1 MAVNEYDALINSEPS
16 VKPKEVN
23 EYDSLIQRDAQ
34 RKDNAVKINLK
45 SSLDKDPLQVFRG
58 KQLSDTFKLP
68 QPVVE
73 RNLTTIE
80 ANAKSRQWE
89 ETLKTSPTLKEF
101 MTDTYFSGIAHQ
113 DTKLAEA
120 EKVLRTTGFAA
131 ASKLR
136 RENQDQRETE
146 FNAWAKKPQAEW
158 ARSWGDVPKDLS
170 YSVGQSFGSMG
181 KGLVE
186 ATRLGYMP
194 ILKAINF
201 PLVATGLTSPKV
213 NKEYQDAFNK
223 ATDYLTGFSEFQASQ
238 KSTEMQAK
246 LQALSKQS
254 AFDIIKDVVTLNVDP
269 ALVVDLFAQS
279 SAYLIPSAAAGRAT
293 PLVSTIYSSLSEGF
307 DSAATAR
314 EEARAAGADQNE
326 EDAAAVKALFIS
338 APLAFLGNKVL
349 KLGDIESK
357 FFKTGKVGNA
367 FATILKEGLGG
378 MIEDASNTLG
388 VNVAAVTGYEP
399 ERDVTQGVAKSA
411 VLGFIL
417 EATQGLGM
425 KGVSTALDVI
435 SNRVNKSEEDLLK
448 VQTIQESLNVASES
462 MVRNM
467 DSNTFSQFA
476 QSVVDDNEEL
486 PSEVFIDAKV
496 FNQAMQD
503 AGLDPNIIDGIQ
515 DNLNEAIATGADVS
529 ISFGELAAKLSNTE
543 AEQVILQN
551 MKLEQDGMT
560 VTQLT
565 EYASNIKTELEKE
578 IVSAIADEQQRT
590 DFETKAD
597 FVYEDI
603 FNQLNQTGRYGTEAN
618 RLQAMLAKQYFA
630 TQALNDPQGRTP
642 DQLYALAP
650 LKIQGESIYTQ
661 GQVYEQGSLKTDTP
675 EFKNWFGDSK
685 VTDDAGQPLVVYH
698 STSKDAAKAI
708 YKSGF
713 DTNLS
718 YDSAIWFTS
727 DKGQIERGETGA
739 AGQGETLDMY
749 VSIKNPAS
757 RNEYDKY
764 TIDQLIQQGY
774 DGVMLEDDVG
784 FAFESN
790 QFKSVNNAGT
800 FNPND
805 PNILRQDAQET
816 TNIRARIPKFRG
828 GTTLEKITKALKSLR
843 SDSSQGIFYKEIAK
857 YDTIEDAYENIFYHG
872 TGGYIEGNFLK
883 AGSALKKNSFRGGG
897 YGSIQNSISLSSSK
911 NVASDFT
918 GDSRSGNVYPVVLKK
933 GAKVEN
939 HPEWSDAMEVEDHL
953 VDLWDRGIDA
963 VKIGNWS
970 DEFSEQEIV
979 ILNPRAIVL
988 GKGELFQVFNKKR
1001 FEQPTVEDLKTMVL
1015 NYNEKS
1021 LTLQQDAQV
1030 QTDSKAFKDW
1040 FKKSVVVDENK
1051 KPLVVY
1057 HGTNATFDTFDYTKI
1072 GETGR
1077 LEGAGFYFTNNKDI
1091 ATQYGEPMEV
1101 YLSLQKP
1108 MPYDTKPF
1116 NKATLTRLIKRIAEI
1131 EAETNGED
1139 IANGFL
1145 SNFGDVSYDGLNSV
1159 IKEAVDITLDDESAL
1174 DQISG
1179 FVGAGVEI
1187 EVVNKA
1193 VQEVTGYDGVVA
1205 KGLGNQ
1211 GDGKDKV
1218 YVAFFREQVKSAT
1231 GNVGA
1236 FDPNNPNI
1244 YQQDALGT
1252 FDPENFVIT
1261 LKKGANLTT
1270 FAHEL
1275 GHYFLEVNTILAGDP
1290 NADPQLLADVNT
1302 TMEWFGTDLATWRTM
1317 TLEQKRE
1324 SHEKF
1329 ARGWEAYL
1337 FKGEAPS
1344 AELKTVFQRF
1354 TSWMANAY
1362 RSLKEFL
1369 TNNNVDLPPEI
1380 SQVFDRMLATQDQI
1394 EQAKKRRGLSAL
1406 FNTADEGQMT
1416 DEEFLEYQ
1424 DDLAKVTGDA
1434 IETMNKRSLA
1444 DIKWLRRA
1452 RSKAIREFQKE
1463 GEAIRREVQMEARR
1477 EVMSQPIYQAW
1488 SFLTAREWGKVSK
1501 KDKPSKTLDPT
1512 TDSLFVA
1519 IQKLGGLNRA
1529 LIQSEIGLDTVDMQK
1544 FPRTFSAK
1552 GGMSPDG
1559 MAEALSQYGYLNVD
1573 ENGKYDVNDFHEAVT
1588 QELSGSPYYSN
1599 YYDYSR
1605 ENQEIV
1611 IGEQVEMAK
1620 QLPAGRINLEEAKAI
1635 FGDRFEEVK
1644 AKMGKMLASDGLYS
1658 DAVAELYVDENGE
1671 RVFGSGKDLIL
1682 QLADVMPPSQAIQ
1695 ELTDKIVLERHGDLT
1710 SDKALQNAA
1719 DEALHN
1725 EAMLRSAATEM
1736 KAITGMQG
1744 GYRELVRAAKDAAIQ
1759 AINQVKVKDLRPSK
1773 YITAA
1778 VKAGKEADQ
1787 AVKSKDLELA
1797 VQAKRKQ
1804 LLNIAMAQRAY
1815 EVESE
1820 VRKAME
1826 GFRKLNRADKVLA
1839 KTHDINLVD
1848 TARSILASF
1857 GLNASDPNTAMDNL
1871 SKVQTYNPDLY
1882 ASLVPIV
1889 QGATVIAKNDQGEFI
1904 GYQQLTIDEF
1914 LGLRDTVKQLTH
1926 QARGEKT
1933 ITVNGMKVELDQAR
1947 QELIDQLAENNG
1959 QIIYDEIVRAPSKK
1973 DEFKV
1978 RMLSTKSVLS
1988 RMEHWVYMQDRGN
2001 FNGPFRTYMLQSIM
2015 NGITKYRIAKRDKY
2029 KQVKE
2034 IVDVKKQD
2042 KNFLI
2047 GEIYASEF
2055 KYIFKNKAELLG
2067 ALQHI
2072 GNEGNKKKNLV
2083 GRGWAEMT
2091 MDADGN
2097 KFVDY
2102 SKWDAFMARMFDE
2115 GVITKEDM
2123 DVVQS
2128 IWDVL
2133 ESIKPQV
2140 QQAHYEL
2147 KGFYFDE
2154 VTAKEIV
2161 TPFGTYRGGYIPA
2174 TPDSNANV
2182 NSQTRELM
2190 TTLEE
2195 NFTFMMPSTPSG
2207 FTKARTEYNVPLTMD
2222 LRLSLQSIDKML
2234 KFTYINPAVND
2245 VNKLF
2250 GKHGGLADALFE
2262 FDRTTLPDLIT
2273 PWLNRVV
2280 TQTSTEQYKSAS
2292 GKWLGN
2298 ALAFFTRNTG
2308 LSFMAGNIK
2317 NALEQYTGSYV
2328 ARAEVETKY
2337 IRNAQA
2343 KYLMSPN
2350 ETANFV
2356 AEQSEWMAVR
2366 LNNQL
2371 FDYMNEIENV
2381 LEEKTNLQKV
2391 QELSMRHGY
2400 ILQRTVQNQLDL
2412 VVWLAA
2418 FEKGQET
2425 LSEEQAVEYADSVIR
2440 RTQSSLN
2447 PEDVS
2452 SFESGTAGWK
2462 AFTQFYNYF
2471 NNILNLSASKAVVI
2485 TKTLGVK
2492 KGSGKLF
2499 ALYFYTAMIPALVSG
2514 AIKRTLN
2521 WQWDDEDD
2529 DGYLDEFMDWFVG
2542 DQFRYMTAFIPFG
2555 GQIINTTLNRFN
2567 DNPMDDRVSFSPII
2581 SMVDTAIGA
2590 APSAYKAMFE
2600 DGSIKK
2606 GLKDTL
2612 TVMSVLFGVPVSVLG
2627 RPAGYLAD
2635 MSEGKVEPDN
2645 PLDFARGMVSG
2656 QGREEE
2662 RQ

>member
-1 MAVNEYDALINSEPS
+1 MAVNEYDALINSEPA
-16 VKPKEVN
+16 VKPKETN
-23 EYDSLIQRDAQ
+23 EYDALIQRDVQ

-45 SSLDKDPLQVFRG
+45 TSFDKDPLQVFKG
-58 KQLSDTFKLP
+58 KQLADTFKLP

-73 RNLTTIE
+73 RNMPVIE
-80 ANAKSRQWE
+80 ANAKSKQWE
-89 ETLKTSPTLKEF
+89 DALKTSPTLKEF
-101 MTDTYFSGIAHQ
+101 MTDSYFSGIAHQ
-113 DTKLAEA
+113 DTKLIEA
-120 EKVLRTTGFAA
+120 ENVLRTTGFAA

-136 RENQDQRETE
+136 RENQAQRETE
-146 FNAWAKKPQAEW
+146 FNAWASKPQAEW
-158 ARSWGDVPKDLS
+158 ARSWGDVPQDLS
-170 YSVGQSFGSMG
+170 YSFGQSVGYLG

-186 ATRLGYMP
+186 GARFVNTP
-194 ILKAINF
+194 IRKAIELIS
-201 PLVATGLTSPKV
+201 PELSKQYEGLYNET
-213 NKEYQDAFNK
+213 
-223 ATDYLTGFSEFQASQ
+223 TDYLTGFSEFQASQ
-238 KSTEMQAK
+238 KSSEMQSKAQRLGEAGLLETVK
-246 LQALSKQS
+246 L
-254 AFDIIKDVVTLNVDP
+254 VVTDP
-269 ALVVDLFAQS
+269 ALASDLLAQS
-279 SAYLIPSAAAGRAT
+279 SAYLFPSAAAGRAG
-293 PLVSTIYSSLSEGF
+293 PLASTIYSALTEGF

-314 EEARAAGADQNE
+314 EEARAAGVDQNGQ
-326 EDAAAVKALFIS
+326 DAAAAKALFTS

-349 KLGDIESK
+349 RLGEIESE

-367 FATILKEGLGG
+367 FVTILKEALGG
-378 MIEDASNTLG
+378 AIEEASNTLG

-411 VLGFIL
+411 VLGSIL
-417 EATQGLGM
+417 EATQGAGM
-425 KGVSTALDVI
+425 KGVSVALETI

-448 VQTIQESLNVASES
+448 VQTIQESLKVASES

-503 AGLDPNIIDGIQ
+503 AGIDPNIIEGIQ
-515 DNLNEAIATGADVS
+515 DNLNEAIATGGDVA
-529 ISFGELAAKLSNTE
+529 IPYGELAAKVANTE
-543 AEQVILQN
+543 AEQAIIQN

-578 IVSAIADEQQRT
+578 IIANIADEQKRT

-698 STSKDAAKAI
+698 GTTAQFDEFDPKRIGQNWQFDERGFFFTDRIETARSYSRTEEEQNDPMFRMGKEGKAI
-708 YKSGF
+708 A
-713 DTNLS
+713 D
-718 YDSAIWFTS
+718 A
-727 DKGQIERGETGA
+727 R
-739 AGQGETLDMY
+739 TLKTY
-749 VSIKNPAS
+749 VSIKNPITGKILREDPRFDTS
-757 RNEYDKY
+757 KEYFSP
-764 TIDQLIQQGY
+764 IDVYDDNRAIIKDLLATGQY
-774 DGVMLEDDVG
+774 DGVILK
-784 FAFESN
+784 SN
-790 QFKSVNNAGT
+790 GERIVVATEPTQIKSVNNAGT

-805 PNILRQDAQET
+805 PNILRQDAQ
-816 TNIRARIPKFRG
+816 
-828 GTTLEKITKALKSLR
+828 
-843 SDSSQGIFYKEIAK
+843 
-857 YDTIEDAYENIFYHG
+857 
-872 TGGYIEGNFLK
+872 
-883 AGSALKKNSFRGGG
+883 
-897 YGSIQNSISLSSSK
+897 
-911 NVASDFT
+911 
-918 GDSRSGNVYPVVLKK
+918 
-933 GAKVEN
+933 
-939 HPEWSDAMEVEDHL
+939 
-953 VDLWDRGIDA
+953 
-963 VKIGNWS
+963 
-970 DEFSEQEIV
+970 
-979 ILNPRAIVL
+979 
-988 GKGELFQVFNKKR
+988 
-1001 FEQPTVEDLKTMVL
+1001 
-1015 NYNEKS
+1015 
-1021 LTLQQDAQV
+1021 V
-1030 QTDSKAFKDW
+1030 QTDSQAFKDW

-1057 HGTNATFDTFDYTKI
+1057 HGTGATFDTFDYTKI

-1131 EAETNGED
+1131 EAEKNGED

-1275 GHYFLEVNTILAGDP
+1275 GHYFLEVNTILASDP

-1344 AELKTVFQRF
+1344 AELQTVFQRF

-1406 FNTADEGQMT
+1406 FKTADESQMT

-1424 DDLAKVTGDA
+1424 TELAKVTGDA

-1463 GEAIRREVQMEARR
+1463 GASIRREVQMEARR

-1501 KDKPSKTLDPT
+1501 KDKPSKTLDPSV
-1512 TDSLFVA
+1512 DSLFVA
-1519 IQKLGGLNRA
+1519 MQKLGGLNRD
-1529 LIQSEIGLDTVDMQK
+1529 LIISEIGLDIADLKK

-1552 GGMSPDG
+1552 GGLSPDG
-1559 MAEALSQYGYLNVD
+1559 MAEALAQYNYITTDV
-1573 ENGKYDVNDFHEAVT
+1573 NGKWDVDDFYDAID
-1588 QELSGSPYYSN
+1588 QELSGSPYYSQ

-1605 ENQEIV
+1605 DVESMV
-1611 IGEQVEMAK
+1611 IGEQVDLAK
-1620 QLPAGRINLEEAKAI
+1620 QLPAGRINLEEAKGLL
-1635 FGDRFEEVK
+1635 GDRFEELK
-1644 AKMGKMLASDGLYS
+1644 PKLGKMLASDGLYA
-1658 DAVAELYVDENGE
+1658 DAIAELYVDENGE

-1682 QLADVMPPSQAIQ
+1682 QLAEAVPPSQAIQ
-1695 ELTDKIVLERHGDLT
+1695 ELTDKIVLERYGDLT
-1710 SDKALQNAA
+1710 SDQALENAA

-1787 AVKSKDLELA
+1787 AVKSKNLELA
-1797 VQAKRKQ
+1797 AQAKRKQ

-1871 SKVQTYNPDLY
+1871 SKVKAYNPDLY
-1882 ASLVPIV
+1882 LTLEPIV
-1889 QGATVIAKNDQGEFI
+1889 QGATVSAKNDQGEFI
-1904 GYQQLTIDEF
+1904 GYTQLTIDEF
-1914 LGLRDTVKQLTH
+1914 LGLRDTVRQLTH
-1926 QARGEKT
+1926 QARSEKT
-1933 ITVNGMKVELDQAR
+1933 MTVNGMKVELDQAR
-1947 QELIDQLAENNG
+1947 QELIDQLAANG
-1959 QIIYDEIVRAPSKK
+1959 GQVTYDEIVRAPSKA
-1973 DEFKV
+1973 DEMKF
-1978 RMLSTKSVLS
+1978 RLMSLKSVMT
-1988 RMEHWVYMQDRGN
+1988 RMEHWVVMQDREN
-2001 FNGPFRTYMLQSIM
+2001 FNGPFRTYMYQEISR
-2015 NGITKYRIAKRDKY
+2015 GITNYRLAKKDIYERY
-2029 KQVKE
+2029 KALIEVKRK
-2034 IVDVKKQD
+2034 DPA
-2042 KNFLI
+2042 FLV
-2047 GEIYASEF
+2047 GEIFANEFGYAF
-2055 KYIFKNKAELLG
+2055 RNKAELLG

-2102 SKWDAFMARMFDE
+2102 SKWDAFMTRMFDE

-2123 DVVQS
+2123 DIVQE
-2128 IWDVL
+2128 IWDMN
-2133 ESIKPQV
+2133 ESLKPAA
-2140 QQAHYEL
+2140 QQAHFNKY
-2147 KGFYFDE
+2147 GYYFDE
-2154 VTAKEIV
+2154 VTAQEIV
-2161 TPFGTYRGGYIPA
+2161 TPFGTYRGGYMPA

-2182 NSQTRELM
+2182 NSQIRDLM
-2190 TTLEE
+2190 NTLEE
-2195 NFTFMMPSTPSG
+2195 NFSFMMPTTPNG
-2207 FTKARTEYNVPLTMD
+2207 FTKSRTEYNVPLTMD
-2222 LRLSLQSIDKML
+2222 LRLGLQSMDKVLRFTHID
-2234 KFTYINPAVND
+2234 PAVND

-2250 GKHGGLADALFE
+2250 GKNGGLTDALFE

-2280 TQTSTEQYKSAS
+2280 TQTSSEQYKSPIGRWFGQKLDFIRS
-2292 GKWLGN
+2292 S
-2298 ALAFFTRNTG
+2298 TG
-2308 LSFMAGNIK
+2308 LSIMAGNAK

-2350 ETANFV
+2350 ETTEYIASV
-2356 AEQSEWMAVR
+2356 SPWMSLR
-2366 LNNQL
+2366 LGQQL
-2371 FDYMNEIENV
+2371 FDYMNEIEGI

-2391 QELSMRHGY
+2391 QELSMKHGY
-2400 ILQRTVQNQLDL
+2400 ILQRTVQNQLDS
-2412 VVWLAA
+2412 VIWLAA

-2425 LSEEQAVEYADSVIR
+2425 LSEEQAIEYADSVIR
-2440 RTQSSLN
+2440 RTQSTLN

-2452 SFESGTAGWK
+2452 AFETGTAGWK
-2462 AFTQFYNYF
+2462 MFTQFYNYF
-2471 NNILNLSASKAVVI
+2471 NNILNLAASKATVI
-2485 TKTLGVK
+2485 TKTMGVK

-2499 ALYFYTAMIPALVSG
+2499 ALYFYTMMVPALVSG
-2514 AIKRTLN
+2514 ALKRTLS

-2542 DQFRYMTAFIPFG
+2542 DQFRYATALIPFG
-2555 GQIINTTLNRFN
+2555 GQAINSVINRFN
-2567 DNPMDDRVSFSPII
+2567 NNPMDDRVSFSPVI
-2581 SMVDTAIGA
+2581 SMVDTASGA
-2590 APSAYKAMFE
+2590 AFSAYKAMFE

-2612 TVMSVLFGVPVSVLG
+2612 TVISVLFGVPVSVLG
-2627 RPAGYLAD
+2627 RPAGYIAD
-2635 MSEGKVEPDN
+2635 MTEGKVEPDN
-2645 PLDFARGMVSG
+2645 PLDLLRGLISG

-2662 RQ
+2662 RK